1 MCEMRRL
8 AAGAAVLC
16 CGLVGSVPAAWAGS
30 AFAPRTMAYVL
41 QADRL
46 AGSKSRAAD
55 VLARCGR
62 DLVVI
67 DYSYD
72 GGNGGGWTASQVR
85 RIRSGKRGRKV
96 VAYLS
101 IGEAEDYRYYWQR
114 AWDRNRDGRPDAGAP
129 AFLCQENPDW
139 EGNYKV
145 KYWHGAWQS
154 IMYDYLGK
162 IIGQGFDGLYLDLVD
177 AYEHFEYDPAR
188 KDWIDNRP
196 NAETGRTYRLDMIR
210 FVRRIAS
217 RARKQAG
224 DDFLIIPQN
233 AAALS
238 RYGSYREMISAI
250 GIEDLFTE
258 GNKRQPKR
266 HVDYVLPRLER
277 IRKDGKAVLL
287 IEYGTRAAIRSISI
301 RGARTCGFV
310 LLLAPRELDALGR
323 AYPPP

>member
-1 MCEMRRL
+1 MCEKARL
-8 AAGAAVLC
+8 AAWAAVLC
-16 CGLVGSVPAAWAGS
+16 CGLTGSVPAAWAAS

-62 DLVVI
+62 DIVVI

-72 GGNGGGWTASQVR
+72 GSAGGAWTASQVR
-85 RIRSGKRGRKV
+85 RVRSGKRGRKV

-101 IGEAEDYRYYWQR
+101 IGEAEDYRYYWRR
-114 AWDRNRDGRPDAGAP
+114 AWDRDRDGRPDAGAP
-129 AFLCQENPDW
+129 AFLCEENPDW

-145 KYWHGAWQS
+145 RYWHAAWQS
-154 IMYDYLGK
+154 ILYDYVGK
-162 IIGQGFDGLYLDLVD
+162 IIAQGFDGLYLDLVD
-177 AYEHFEYDPAR
+177 AYEHFEYDPTT

-196 NAETGRTYRLDMIR
+196 NPQTGRTYRLDMIR
-210 FVRRIAS
+210 LVRRIAS

-224 DDFLIIPQN
+224 NGFLIIPQN

-238 RYGSYREMISAI
+238 RYRSYRQMISAI

-258 GNKRQPKR
+258 GNKRQPRR
-266 HVDYVLPRLER
+266 HPNSVLPRLER
-277 IRKDGKAVLL
+277 IRRDGKAVLL
-287 IEYGTRAAIRSISI
+287 IEYGTQAAFRSISI
-301 RGARTCGFV
+301 RGARRYGFV

-323 AYPPP
+323 AYRPP